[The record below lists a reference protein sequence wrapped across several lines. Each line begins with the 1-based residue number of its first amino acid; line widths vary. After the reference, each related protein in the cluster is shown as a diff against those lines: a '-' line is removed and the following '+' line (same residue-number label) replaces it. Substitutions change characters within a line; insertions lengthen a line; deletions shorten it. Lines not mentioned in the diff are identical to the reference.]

1 MRRPIRVA
9 AALGLM
15 LLLAACSGVRI
26 SGNALRSDLPE
37 AQLTA
42 VEARSFPTADRTAV
56 IRAVAATMLE
66 AGFVLDR
73 VDPDG
78 KLWGTAETDVFS
90 FKVVATV
97 TPRGTGTTI
106 VRFVTDKG
114 YGNDIIEVDDPKF
127 YEDKFFKP
135 LADNLGL
142 PAAPAT

>member
-1 MRRPIRVA
+1 MMRAI
-9 AALGLM
+9 AALGLI

-26 SGNALRSDLPE
+26 SDNALRSDLPA

-42 VEARSFPTADRTAV
+42 VEARSFATADKTAV
-56 IRAVAATMLE
+56 IRAVAATLLE

-78 KLWGTAETDVFS
+78 KLWGSAETDVFS

-97 TPRGTGTTI
+97 VPRGAGTTV

-114 YGNDIIEVDDPKF
+114 QGRDIIEVDDPKF

-135 LADNLGL
+135 LAENLRL
-142 PAAPAT
+142 PAGPAT

>member
-1 MRRPIRVA
+1 MMRSI
-9 AALGLM
+9 AALGLV

-26 SGNALRSDLPE
+26 SGNALRSDLPPV
-37 AQLTA
+37 QLTA
-42 VEARSFPTADRTAV
+42 VEARSFPTADKTAV

-73 VDPDG
+73 VDPGG
-78 KLWGTAETDVFS
+78 KLWGSAETDVFS

-97 TPRGTGTTI
+97 TPRGAGTTV

-114 YGNDIIEVDDPKF
+114 YGDDIIEVDDPKF

-135 LADNLGL
+135 LAENLRL
-142 PAAPAT
+142 PAGPAT